1 MSYRISAVAIR
12 DYKRIREVLLSPHA
26 DSTLILIGGENAQG
40 KTSVLD
46 ALEAALGGKEAVLSD
61 PVRHGADDAEIRV
74 SLSSDDGAPPLTARR
89 RVAPDGTSTL
99 ELRDDLGAVKSPQ
112 ATLDK
117 LIGARFLDPLRWLRL
132 DAGDQRKRL
141 LDLIDKDGEISKLD
155 ARHDRLYA
163 RRTEVGRDV
172 KRTAGAL
179 ASVGPADAA
188 PPTVDIAALSS
199 ALQQVGDQ
207 MREMDRAVA
216 RRQTAIET
224 ATRAALAVQAA
235 RDALARAEAAHA
247 ASEQAVR
254 DTDAAIPQIDRHGL
268 DQRRAQIQ
276 DEIGQAIATNAVV
289 AQAQA
294 AEAHRLRLS
303 AEHGAAAEEHSQ
315 LETEMAAIE
324 ESKRARLAAAALP
337 VEGLGFTDK
346 AVTYQGALLENASGA
361 ERMRVAIAL
370 AAAVQPQLRDVWI
383 RDGAVI
389 SESSLAEI
397 SAWARS
403 AGIRVWVERVET
415 RDPGVIEIRD
425 GRVVETESNQRRLFE

>member
-1 MSYRISAVAIR
+1 V
-12 DYKRIREVLLSPHA
+12 
-26 DSTLILIGGENAQG
+26 
-40 KTSVLD
+40 
-46 ALEAALGGKEAVLSD
+46 
-61 PVRHGADDAEIRV
+61 PV
-74 SLSSDDGAPPLTARR
+74 P
-89 RVAPDGTSTL
+89 
-99 ELRDDLGAVKSPQ
+99 
-112 ATLDK
+112 
-117 LIGARFLDPLRWLRL
+117 
-132 DAGDQRKRL
+132 
-141 LDLIDKDGEISKLD
+141 
-155 ARHDRLYA
+155 
-163 RRTEVGRDV
+163 
-172 KRTAGAL
+172 
-179 ASVGPADAA
+179 
-188 PPTVDIAALSS
+188 VDIAALSA

-216 RRQTAIET
+216 RRQAAIET
-224 ATRAALAVQAA
+224 ATRQAIAVQAA

-276 DEIGQAIATNAVV
+276 DEIGRAVATNAAV
-289 AQAQA
+289 AKAQA
-294 AEAHRLRLS
+294 AEAHRLKLS
-303 AEHGAAAEEHSQ
+303 AEHKAAAEEHSH
-315 LETEMAAIE
+315 LELEMAAIE

-346 AVTYQGALLENASGA
+346 AVTYLGALLANASGA

-397 SAWARS
+397 SAWARV